1 MNINMNEP
9 LMSSMKA
16 DSVRVA
22 AELTERLAGD
32 YREDADLRARMEQD
46 AVAALADYGVTL
58 VPGTEVRLVEDS
70 PDTFHFTL
78 PPDPN
83 VNLKDEQ
90 LDMVA
95 GGKSGVYM
103 GEETL
108 DEHMAHYRRNRPS
121 SWQCGA

>member
-1 MNINMNEP
+1 MQMNMNEP
-9 LMSSMKA
+9 LMSLMKA
-16 DSVRVA
+16 DSVRLA
-22 AELTERLAGD
+22 AELMARLAGD
-32 YREDADLRARMEQD
+32 YREDADLRARVEQD

-58 VPGTEVRLVEDS
+58 APGTEVRIVEDS
-70 PDTFHFTL
+70 PDVFHFTL

-108 DEHMAHYRRNRPS
+108 DEHLAHYRRNRPS

>member
-1 MNINMNEP
+1 MHINMNEP

-46 AVAALADYGVTL
+46 AVTALADYGVTL

-83 VNLKDEQ
+83 VHLKDEQ
-90 LDMVA
+90 LDMLA
-95 GGKSGVYM
+95 GGKSVYA
-103 GEETL
+103 GTETL
-108 DEHMAHYRRNRPS
+108 DEHMAHYRANRPS